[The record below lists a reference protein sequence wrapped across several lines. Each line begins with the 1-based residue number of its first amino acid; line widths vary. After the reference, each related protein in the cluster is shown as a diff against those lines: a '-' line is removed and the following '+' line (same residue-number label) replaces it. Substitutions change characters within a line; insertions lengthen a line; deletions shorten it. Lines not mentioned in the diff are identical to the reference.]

1 MKFHGHKIPARQKNF
16 PLSGSHAMSSFDTR
30 HELADIGLG
39 AYPWRATLLLFA
51 VVLAATLAG
60 ILGRPPGQLASFW
73 PTNAILLGLMVR
85 NAGFNRP
92 LPWLGAVSGYLV
104 AGALTGEPLLHNVV
118 LTVANMAGVVTATLL
133 YGIADED
140 DRLLRRPGAVLMLI
154 AICGMA
160 ACMAGVIGAL
170 ANPLLFNGTL
180 LEGWLSWF
188 VSELVTYIAI
198 LPVFLAF
205 ERSDWRGWERRHIVL
220 SWHLLVRLG
229 PVLTAIVAAMLA
241 MMTAGPGAGAFP
253 VPALLWA
260 AIVYTRFQTA
270 LLTLIY
276 TLWLLI
282 AIQEKLLA
290 MGSLGALPYEVLS
303 VRLAIALIALGP
315 IAVSCV
321 TAMRNRLLT
330 EMEVLANHDTL
341 TGLLNRRAFF
351 MKASAELRDM
361 ENSTAPVVFMM
372 IDIDHFKSVNDR
384 YGHAG
389 GDAALALFAI
399 RAKVCLRQSDL
410 FGRLGGEEF
419 AVLLPGC
426 PPERAREI
434 AEQLRRTIAERPLEL
449 ETGGVLDMTLSIGLA
464 YASNGGASLDQGL
477 SVADQALYDAKAN
490 GRNRV
495 EVAEI
500 CPAISG

>member
-1 MKFHGHKIPARQKNF
+1 
-16 PLSGSHAMSSFDTR
+16 MSSSDTR
-30 HELADIGLG
+30 QELDQVGLP
-39 AYPWRATLLLFA
+39 AYPWRPAALLFA
-51 VVLAATLAG
+51 VVLAVTFAG
-60 ILGRPPGQLASFW
+60 ILGRPPGQLALFW
-73 PTNAILLGLMVR
+73 PTNAVLLGLMVR

-92 LPWLGAVSGYLV
+92 LPWAGAVLGYLV
-104 AGALTGEPLLHNVV
+104 AGALAGEPLLHNVV
-118 LTVANMAGVVTATLL
+118 LTGANLAGVATATLL
-133 YGIADED
+133 YGLVEED
-140 DRLLRRPGAVLMLI
+140 DRLLQRPGAVLMLI

-160 ACMAGVIGAL
+160 ACVAGILGAL
-170 ANPLLFNGTL
+170 ANPVLFNGTL
-180 LEGWLSWF
+180 INGWLVWF
-188 VSELVTYIAI
+188 VSELVNYIAI

-205 ERSDWRGWERRHIVL
+205 ERNDWRGWERRHIL
-220 SWHLLVRLG
+220 LDWHMLVRLG
-229 PVLTAIVAAMLA
+229 PVLTAVAAAILA

-290 MGSLGALPYEVLS
+290 MGSLGALPYELLS
-303 VRLAIALIALGP
+303 VRLAIALITLGP

-351 MKASAELRDM
+351 MKASAVLREM
-361 ENSTAPVVFMM
+361 ENSNAPVVFMM
-372 IDIDHFKSVNDR
+372 VDIDHFKAVNDR
-384 YGHAG
+384 FGHAG
-389 GDAALALFAI
+389 GDAALALFAA
-399 RAKVCLRQSDL
+399 RAKPCLRQSDL

-419 AVLLPGC
+419 AILLPGC
-426 PPERAREI
+426 PPERAQDV
-434 AEQLRRTIAERPLEL
+434 AELLRRTIAERPLEL
-449 ETGGVLDMTLSIGLA
+449 ETGGALDMTLSIGVA
-464 YASNGGASLDQGL
+464 YASQGGASLDQGL

-495 EVAEI
+495 EAVEI